1 MSILPFRRQPSKP
14 QPAPAIR
21 FRVELVKGE
30 HKRLFEI
37 RPNVGGWQS
46 WMRHDGEPLRALMIY
61 DRLQALATKAE
72 YEREIA
78 ALRADGWT

>member
-1 MSILPFRRQPSKP
+1 MTVIPFPKRPTQP
-14 QPAPAIR
+14 QAPAIR
-21 FRVELVKGE
+21 LRVELVKGE

-61 DRLQALATKAE
+61 DRQTALSTKAE

-78 ALRADGWT
+78 ALKADGWT